1 MNGILPS
8 ISGIPAFAL
17 SMILAGIIL
26 WGFMRIYTKMTPYH
40 EQELIRSGNAAAAIS
55 YSGTLIGFVLGIS
68 AAVSNSVNLFDL
80 AIWALIAGAVQC
92 LVFKGMLRSYP
103 TLPQMI
109 TEGQIAP
116 AIKLAAVSIAAG
128 LLNAASMT
136 Y

>member
-17 SMILAGIIL
+17 SMLLAGIIL

-40 EQELIRSGNAAAAIS
+40 EQELIRSGNTAAAVS

-68 AAVSNSVNLFDL
+68 AAVSNSVSLFDL
-80 AIWALIAGAVQC
+80 AIWSVIAGLVQI
-92 LVFKGMLRSYP
+92 LVFKGMLRTYP
-103 TLPQMI
+103 DLPRMI
-109 TEGQIAP
+109 SEDRIAP